1 MDINSVAVFCIALGG
16 AVVLTRAP
24 LIFAPRATLRA
35 TRTRL
40 FSTNA
45 RVRGWGVVMAVFAA
59 GLLLV
64 PFGEGLL
71 PWVLR
76 GLGWV
81 VAAMTLVA
89 WVAPGAFGGIAN
101 GWLAFF
107 EDAVD
112 ETALRFLGALG
123 TVFGIGLI
131 YLGIGWL

>member
-1 MDINSVAVFCIALGG
+1 
-16 AVVLTRAP
+16 
-24 LIFAPRATLRA
+24 
-35 TRTRL
+35 
-40 FSTNA
+40 
-45 RVRGWGVVMAVFAA
+45 MAVFAA

-64 PFGEGLL
+64 SFGEGLL
-71 PWVLR
+71 PLVLR

-101 GWLAFF
+101 GWLVFF